1 MLTLLASSDAAVSR
15 VAYLSLSSP
24 AVYSLL
30 IFIRSLKLLL
40 GSAVAALSPP
50 NLVLSPGT
58 NDDLIRAGELRSQC
72 LEKSTLEARR
82 VLL

>member
-1 MLTLLASSDAAVSR
+1 
-15 VAYLSLSSP
+15 
-24 AVYSLL
+24 
-30 IFIRSLKLLL
+30 
-40 GSAVAALSPP
+40 VAALSPP